1 MNPAIQLLL
10 SHILLLIGRLHANPA
25 YQVHSSTSG
34 HVQLVEVR
42 IYAPHTE
49 FNIKAGAPKPIARA
63 QLYWRPDD
71 HDWLTEQEKAE
82 ALVRTTQE
90 LEFLR
95 AALFAYLPVEAV
107 SELEAAA

>member
-1 MNPAIQLLL
+1 MNPTIQLLL
-10 SHILLLIGRLHANPA
+10 GQILLLIGRLHANPA

-42 IYAPHTE
+42 IYTPGTR
-49 FNIKAGAPKPIARA
+49 FRVKDGAPDPIASA

-71 HDWLTEQEKAE
+71 YDWLTAQEKAE
-82 ALVRTTQE
+82 ALARTTQE

-95 AALFAYLPVEAV
+95 AALHAYLPVEAV
-107 SELEAAA
+107 TELEAAA